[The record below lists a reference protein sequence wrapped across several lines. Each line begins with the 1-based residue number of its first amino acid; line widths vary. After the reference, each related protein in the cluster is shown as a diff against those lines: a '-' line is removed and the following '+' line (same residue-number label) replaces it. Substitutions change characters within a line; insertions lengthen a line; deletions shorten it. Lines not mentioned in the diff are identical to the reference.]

1 MRTLMLVSAV
11 VLARASPMAAEWT
24 AGPDGVPVDYYA
36 LEQKYWRSFWHE
48 PPTPQARLS
57 SPR

>member
-36 LEQKYWRSFWHE
+36 LEQKYWRSFWYE
-48 PPTPQARLS
+48 PATQ
-57 SPR
+57 